1 MCSFGAAKGTT
12 RPPVKTDVLHG
23 TLDLMVLQTLESM
36 GPLHGYGIA
45 RRIEQISDD
54 ILKLNEGTVYAA
66 LVRLQHQRW
75 ISARWGVSEN
85 NRKAKFYA
93 ITETGRRQLASETA
107 SWERISA
114 VIARLVRAERH

>member
-1 MCSFGAAKGTT
+1 
-12 RPPVKTDVLHG
+12 
-23 TLDLMVLQTLESM
+23 MVLQTLETM

-75 ISARWGVSEN
+75 ISASWGVSEN
-85 NRKAKFYA
+85 NRRAKFYS
-93 ITETGRRQLASETA
+93 ITKRGRRQLASETA
-107 SWERISA
+107 SWERIAA